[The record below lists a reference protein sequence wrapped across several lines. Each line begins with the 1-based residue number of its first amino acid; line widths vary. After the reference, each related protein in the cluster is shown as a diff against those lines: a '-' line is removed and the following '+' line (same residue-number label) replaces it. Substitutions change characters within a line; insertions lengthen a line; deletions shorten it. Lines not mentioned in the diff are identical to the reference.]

1 MPDFGQGILTD
12 MSSDSPNELRA
23 FLPRRQDE
31 LVRII
36 SQLRERLSPK
46 AQELAEV
53 CELMNLE
60 GLRPFTEQQ
69 INQQPPKEPSL
80 DEFLRRR
87 HWHLSRETS
96 AIQAALTPK
105 ENELEQ
111 VQIAMGKLGIAGAMV
126 RLDAL
131 PEGGVTVE
139 LEAPTIKQLILA
151 ALRDHFRD
159 GATGT
164 ELSEYFRTVHG
175 RNHDRTSISPQLS
188 RLREDGVVEQMTGP
202 DEGKWKLSLRG
213 VSAEELV
220 AIGHWPAGAEHA
232 PRTEQPS
239 GSATFKRRRVE

>member
-1 MPDFGQGILTD
+1 MSGIG
-12 MSSDSPNELRA
+12 NELHA

-31 LVRII
+31 LIHII

-46 AQELAEV
+46 SQELAEV
-53 CELMNLE
+53 CELMSERGLKPFDERQANL
-60 GLRPFTEQQ
+60 PV
-69 INQQPPKEPSL
+69 PKEPSL

-87 HWHLSRETS
+87 HWNLSNETKAVMS
-96 AIQAALTPK
+96 ALTPR
-105 ENELEQ
+105 EEELAN
-111 VQIAMGKLGIAGAMV
+111 VHAAMQKYNVGVII
-126 RLDAL
+126 RLNAL

-139 LEAPTIKQLILA
+139 LEVPTIKQLILD
-151 ALRDHFRD
+151 ALHGHFRN

-202 DEGKWKLSLRG
+202 DEGKWKLALRG

-232 PRTEQPS
+232 PRTEEPS
-239 GSATFKRRRVE
+239 GSGTFKRRRVE